1 MQNIQPFGIKFLES
15 RKESKDEKRNTG
27 KVKRI

>member
-15 RKESKDEKRNTG
+15 RKENKNENRNTG
-27 KVKRI
+27 KAKRI